1 MVSDQGTAHDRLAG
15 ARGRAKDAVVMLG
28 HFLDGCF
35 LLGSQFAVE
44 RPARPSAIGTC
55 ILDRHVGT
63 GGLQNRHSV
72 FHRSTREYQPVR
84 MPLSG
89 EIESR
94 RVVCCST
101 MTEVEKRSESL
112 WWKPGLENV
121 ASRLSAASTAAGI
134 VREMCRRESKRRVT
148 SPEIIP
154 ALIIGRDKSS
164 RSEEHTS
171 E

>member
-84 MPLSG
+84 MPLAG
-89 EIESR
+89 ENESR
-94 RVVCCST
+94 RVVCC
-101 MTEVEKRSESL
+101 EAQPEFVVEN
-112 WWKPGLENV
+112 WIG
-121 ASRLSAASTAAGI
+121 
-134 VREMCRRESKRRVT
+134 KRRQSLERGQYVFFND
-148 SPEIIP
+148 P
-154 ALIIGRDKSS
+154 ATAETYALSLR
-164 RSEEHTS
+164 HAVAV
-171 E
+171 